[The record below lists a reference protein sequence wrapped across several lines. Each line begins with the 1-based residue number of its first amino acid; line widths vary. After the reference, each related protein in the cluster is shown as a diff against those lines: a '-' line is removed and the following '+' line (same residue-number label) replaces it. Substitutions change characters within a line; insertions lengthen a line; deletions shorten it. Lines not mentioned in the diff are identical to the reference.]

1 MGCCGSYLTAGQ
13 TLRGGDYL
21 LSPNGQYSAVMQDDG
36 NFVLYWGRW
45 PDRVVGPMWA
55 SDTGG
60 KSGVTATMQ
69 TDGNLVLNGGGWMT
83 GTGGRS
89 GPLFAAMQDNGDFA
103 LWLGTPAAPT
113 SYFYTTGTWQG
124 TLAVEVDGPYR
135 AHVTV
140 SPWGNDTGTVKQGRT
155 NRGMVHFPAG
165 RSATATFSVVL
176 GSQSFAVVPLGARRS
191 LLYTMGGTSLNP
203 TAHPTQDH
211 GPF

>member
-1 MGCCGSYLTAGQ
+1 MGCLGSYLPAGM
-13 TLRGGDYL
+13 TLKGSDYL

-55 SDTGG
+55 TDTSG

-69 TDGNLVLNGGGWMT
+69 TDGNLVLNGGGWST

-89 GPLFAAMQDNGDFA
+89 GSLFAAMQDNGDFA
-103 LWLGTPAAPT
+103 LWLGTPGAGT
-113 SYFYTTGTWQG
+113 SAYYTTGTWQG
-124 TLAVEVDGPYR
+124 TLAVEVDGPYV

-140 SPWGNDTGTVKQGRT
+140 LGNDSGHISQGRSH
-155 NRGMVHFPAG
+155 RGMVHFPAS
-165 RSATATFSVVL
+165 RTAAATFSVVL
-176 GSQSFAVVPLGARRS
+176 GSQNFKTDQLGARRS
-191 LLYTMGGTSLNP
+191 LLYTLGGTSLNP
-203 TAHPTQDH
+203 SATPTADH